1 MQITFDPFN
10 AADMTLI
17 SSLLSLSVPAK
28 AAQSEVASNT
38 DTTATEAPLP
48 HSEGSGVTG
57 AVVAGEIP
65 EAKTA
70 PAPVKTRK
78 AKEVVAP
85 VPTPAPTPAP
95 IQEDPPLPLELPLA
109 IAELAQDYTL
119 DDVRAALQ
127 AFTASKG
134 MPEGIAV
141 LKSFQAVRVSELK
154 PEQYADF
161 IKACAV

>member
-10 AADMTLI
+10 LADMNLI

-28 AAQSEVASNT
+28 EAQSEVASNT
-38 DTTATEAPLP
+38 DTTATGSTPSHP
-48 HSEGSGVTG
+48 EGSGVTG

-70 PAPVKTRK
+70 PAPVKTR
-78 AKEVVAP
+78 AKKEAAVQVEKQ
-85 VPTPAPTPAP
+85 APTDAP
-95 IQEDPPLPLELPLA
+95 TADTESSSTTEAALS
-109 IAELAQDYTL
+109 L

-127 AFTASKG
+127 AFTASNG